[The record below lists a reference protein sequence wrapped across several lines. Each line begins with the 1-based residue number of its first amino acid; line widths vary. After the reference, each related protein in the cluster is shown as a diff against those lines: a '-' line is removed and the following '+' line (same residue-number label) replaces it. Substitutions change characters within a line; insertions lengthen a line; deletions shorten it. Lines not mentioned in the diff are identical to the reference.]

1 VSSEVAGNGY
11 WAGFLARGRP
21 AEHGQN
27 PTEHSEKRQAL
38 TMAFTKTGYL
48 LSWGKPSRV
57 ILSLKADMEDIQ
69 KDQEFLEYVVKS
81 LVNHPEDVKTTREL
95 DDRGVKIT
103 LHVNPEDMGYII
115 GRQGQTARALRIL
128 LKIVGAKTD
137 ARVSMVI
144 FEPEEMRRLHQEKK
158 ATMAP
163 LMGAVAVSAPS
174 TVKVHGDSGLV
185 SDDDL
190 SDLGI

>member
-1 VSSEVAGNGY
+1 
-11 WAGFLARGRP
+11 
-21 AEHGQN
+21 
-27 PTEHSEKRQAL
+27 
-38 TMAFTKTGYL
+38 MADK
-48 LSWGKPSRV
+48 
-57 ILSLKADMEDIQ
+57 Q

-81 LVNHPEDVKTTREL
+81 LVNHPEDVKTDREI

-128 LKIVGAKTD
+128 LKIVGAKD
-137 ARVSMVI
+137 NARVSMVI
-144 FEPEEMRRLHQEKK
+144 YEPEEMRRQHQEKK
-158 ATMAP
+158 ASMAP
-163 LMGAVAVSAPS
+163 ASEPRM
-174 TVKVHGDSGLV
+174 HGESGLV